1 MQQQNS
7 PALSWSPT
15 LNWFDAQGIIEALG
29 ALAVLGVAAL
39 IFAETATILGSFLPG
54 DSLLFLLGLTLS
66 TVLTTIPLIA
76 AIGLI
81 MIAAILGSE
90 VGYWLGH
97 KLGPRVFSREDTW
110 FFNKKVVE
118 KTKEFYHHYGARAII
133 LARFIPV
140 LRALV
145 PLTVGMSDFGWRRY
159 LVFNIAGA
167 VAWVAGLMTAGYFLG
182 TIPWVRHNIELV
194 VISFVIISSLP
205 LPIEIIRNRLK
216 NRSS

>member
-1 MQQQNS
+1 M
-7 PALSWSPT
+7 
-15 LNWFDAQGIIEALG
+15 
-29 ALAVLGVAAL
+29 GVAAL

-66 TVLTTIPLIA
+66 TVLTSIPLIPAIALVFFA
-76 AIGLI
+76 AV
-81 MIAAILGSE
+81 AGSE

-97 KLGPRVFSREDTW
+97 KLGPRVFNRDDTW

-118 KTKEFYHHYGARAII
+118 KTKEFYHHYGSRAII
-133 LARFIPV
+133 LARFVPV

-159 LVFNIAGA
+159 LVYNIAGA

-182 TIPWVRHNIELV
+182 TIPWVRHNIEVV

-216 NRSS
+216 NRTS